1 MAKKNKT
8 VKKKNTSKTI
18 HQIFYN
24 IGRGEL
30 KDIPAFNKCYQHN
43 KKYCKKNGKK
53 NKDTKILSIQLLLND
68 MYDST

>member
-1 MAKKNKT
+1 MGTRRKQNKT
-8 VKKKNTSKTI
+8 VKKKNTSNKTI

-43 KKYCKKNGKK
+43 KKYCKK
-53 NKDTKILSIQLLLND
+53 TVSLR
-68 MYDST
+68 MYSMKRKPKY